1 MQVGGYLQGIGAR
14 LGPAAHRQDQKGERW
29 YTPRGEG
36 FMYRVEKIKCLVGDE
51 LRRFLLSRLPGRN
64 RSVGAK
70 GGKKAK
76 EIEEAEEEKEKC

>member
-1 MQVGGYLQGIGAR
+1 
-14 LGPAAHRQDQKGERW
+14 
-29 YTPRGEG
+29 
-36 FMYRVEKIKCLVGDE
+36 MYRVEKIKCLVGDE

-64 RSVGAK
+64 RSIGAK